1 MIINI
6 LDRYTTPAKPGIL
19 ASLLLATALN
29 IPLGQAQAFTSESID
44 PAGYLPPN
52 RAAQVTTEFLAR
64 NFANAFGM
72 ALNSPGDTL
81 TLKIEGEV
89 EFPIPIPYVPP
100 GIFNG
105 GVQVALTPRIKA
117 VQDESGTF
125 YEVSL
130 ELAKGLSFGASVPD
144 MPDGTDASGKATVSV
159 STSEVF
165 RFNSPADAARGIM
178 DIMLFHGLWQEMNKL
193 EAIGIEVSNVADFTL
208 AVRSYFADLT
218 GIDFTLDRDDAIKVL
233 EAARI
238 SLQLTETGVQVA
250 SRLLEGAYKV
260 LNAASPVYTTAQRT
274 LVYAQRRANSA
285 RARLNACSWYCST
298 QKIRFI
304 TANAALAVARK
315 TASKTRTALNVA
327 KAGVSTARSRLDQAT
342 DALDQADQAVAQA
355 QRQLALLPEDAS
367 IDPFEIALS
376 RIVDG
381 VEFLNQS
388 KQGVEMAFSKGYS
401 VDAKASCLASVGGG
415 MTRTLRIKTNDIDK
429 TIAVV
434 INSVTDG
441 SAQASLPG
449 LVIGSGVEI
458 QMGRGVEYELVLAFN
473 DQTQRYELKDQGTLK
488 LGASLKGAASHGG
501 QFCSSVFNYDV
512 NVMAGIAVTP
522 TLAFKP
528 GQEMAEF
535 GSNLEGV
542 IDLAPLFEAVQGF
555 PAIDPRVLVEAAT
568 STMESFDTDQL
579 TAAIAQVN
587 LPLTI
592 AFNRISGVRASV
604 NGGSDKVL
612 KGGVKL
618 SAVWSDYGE
627 SVDLSDMTV
636 GDFANRVLD
645 GGEGL
650 VDSVETVV
658 TLAQEA
664 FQEVDAIF

>member
-1 MIINI
+1 MIINT

-89 EFPIPIPYVPP
+89 ELPIPIPYVPP

-105 GVQVALTPRIKA
+105 GVQVALTPEITV
-117 VQDESGTF
+117 VQEDSETY

-130 ELAKGLSFGASVPD
+130 ELAKGMTFGASVPD
-144 MPDGTDASGKATVSV
+144 MPKGTDASVKAAISV
-159 STSEVF
+159 SSKEIF

-178 DIMLFHGLWQEMNKL
+178 DIMLLHGLWQEMNKL
-193 EAIGIEVSNVADFTL
+193 EAIGIEVSNVADFML

-238 SLQLTETGVQVA
+238 SLQLSETGVQVA
-250 SRLLEGAYKV
+250 SRLLEEAYKV
-260 LNAASPVYTTAQRT
+260 LNAASPAYTIAQRT
-274 LVYAQRRANSA
+274 LVNAQRRANSA
-285 RARLNACSWYCST
+285 RTRLNACRWYCSI
-298 QKIRFI
+298 QKVRFI
-304 TANAALAVARK
+304 AANAALVATRT
-315 TASKTRTALNVA
+315 TASTTRAALNIA
-327 KAGVSTARSRLDQAT
+327 KAGVSRARSRLDQAT
-342 DALDQADQAVAQA
+342 DALDQASQVVALA

-367 IDPFEIALS
+367 IDPLEIVLT

-381 VEFLNQS
+381 VEFLNRSQ
-388 KQGVEMAFSKGYS
+388 QGVEMAFSKGLS
-401 VDAKASCLASVGGG
+401 VDAKVACLAAVGGS
-415 MTRTLRIKTNDIDK
+415 MTRTLGIKTNEIDK
-429 TIAVV
+429 TIAIV

-441 SAQASLPG
+441 SAQANLPAS
-449 LVIGSGVEI
+449 VIASGVEI
-458 QMGRGVEYELVLAFN
+458 QMGRSIEYELVLAFN
-473 DQTQRYELKDQGTLK
+473 DQTQRYELEDQGTLK
-488 LGASLKGAASHGG
+488 FGAGLKGAASRGS

-512 NVMAGIAVTP
+512 NVMAGVAVAP

-542 IDLAPLFEAVQGF
+542 IDLAPVIEAVQGF
-555 PAIDPRVLVEAAT
+555 PAIDPRALVEAAAA
-568 STMESFDTDQL
+568 TMESLDADQL
-579 TAAIAQVN
+579 LAAIAQVN

-592 AFNRISGVRASV
+592 EFNRIAGVRANVS
-604 NGGSDKVL
+604 GGSDKVL

-618 SAVWSDYGE
+618 SAVWSDYGDTL
-627 SVDLSDMTV
+627 DLSDMTV
-636 GDFANRVLD
+636 GDLANRVQN
-645 GGEGL
+645 GGQGL
-650 VDSVETVV
+650 VDTVETVV
-658 TLAQEA
+658 TLTQEA
-664 FQEVDAIF
+664 FQQVDAMF